1 MEQFFGAERG
11 KSGDAHNSDTRDYSG
26 VPNLQIY
33 WGILGYSERFD
44 EFLWGRAFIFMSWDK
59 SQLPKSFE
67 WGQQGQL
74 SGAQTESLC
83 FQPSATLVAS
93 KPRLLGLNDSHFFAA
108 SLVNF
113 LCFRALCLFVHPL
126 PSSFYL
132 LEFV

>member
-11 KSGDAHNSDTRDYSG
+11 RSGDAHDSDTRDYSG
-26 VPNLQIY
+26 VSTLTQETLNFPVLMSFSGEEHLSLCL
-33 WGILGYSERFD
+33 GI
-44 EFLWGRAFIFMSWDK
+44 RASCP
-59 SQLPKSFE
+59 S
-67 WGQQGQL
+67 L
-74 SGAQTESLC
+74 SSGVSGHSCPVHTESLC
-83 FQPSATLVAS
+83 FQPSAPLAAS

-113 LCFRALCLFVHPL
+113 LRFRSLCLFVHPL

>member
-1 MEQFFGAERG
+1 MEQFFWAERG

-26 VPNLQIY
+26 VSTLTQETFNFP
-33 WGILGYSERFD
+33 ERFD

-59 SQLPKSFE
+59 SQLPMSFE
-67 WGQQGQL
+67 WGQQGQQA
-74 SGAQTESLC
+74 GAQTESLC
-83 FQPSATLVAS
+83 FQPSAPLVAS

-113 LCFRALCLFVHPL
+113 PCFRSLCLFVHSL